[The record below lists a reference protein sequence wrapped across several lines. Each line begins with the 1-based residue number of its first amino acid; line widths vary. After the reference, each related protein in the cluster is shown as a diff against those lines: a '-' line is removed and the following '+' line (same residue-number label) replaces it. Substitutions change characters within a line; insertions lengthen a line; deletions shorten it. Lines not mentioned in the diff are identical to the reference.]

1 MYSFVDFCSN
11 VLLMNGS
18 LRGLGLGCSA
28 PTPFLL
34 ASREIVKEYNIISE
48 EFLTLHQ
55 VRNNKKMMSIV
66 CCVWPL

>member
-18 LRGLGLGCSA
+18 LRGLGLGGS
-28 PTPFLL
+28 TPSLL

-66 CCVWPL
+66 CSVWPL

>member
-18 LRGLGLGCSA
+18 LRGLGLGGSA
-28 PTPFLL
+28 PTPSLL

-48 EFLTLHQ
+48 EF
-55 VRNNKKMMSIV
+55 
-66 CCVWPL
+66 